1 MSSLNGKKLDITI
14 FGESHSEFIGVDI
27 VGFPKGV
34 KIDRE
39 FLTSFMKRRAPG
51 QAFSTPRK
59 EGDIVEFIKGVN
71 ENDETTG
78 DIRAIIKNTNTK
90 SGDYDNL
97 KDLPRPSHG
106 DFVSYLKYG
115 ENRDVRGGG
124 KFSGRLTALLC
135 IVGGLCIPLLK
146 EKGIEIGAHLFKVGD
161 IEDKQY
167 SYLDGVIDKNLD
179 DFPVTNEES
188 GEKMKELISAVREEK
203 DSIGAL
209 VECKI
214 TGMPVAIGGPYFDGV
229 ENNLAR
235 IMFAIPGVKGFE
247 IGGGF
252 EVVKRKG
259 SENNDQFTVKD
270 GKIVTLTN
278 NDGVINGGITNGMP
292 IVFKVAF
299 KPTPSISKEQQ
310 SVNLKTL
317 TEEKLVIKGR
327 HDPCIGVRAV
337 PVVEACTAIALL
349 DMLLG
354 EELW

>member
-1 MSSLNGKKLDITI
+1 MSSLNGNKLNITI
-14 FGESHSEFIGVDI
+14 FGESHSEVIGVDI

-39 FLTSFMKRRAPG
+39 FLASFMKRRAPG

-59 EGDIVEFIKGVN
+59 EPDLVEFIDGVD
-71 ENDETTG
+71 ENDITTG
-78 DIRAIIKNTNTK
+78 KIRAIIKNTNTR

-97 KDLPRPSHG
+97 KYLPRPSHG

-115 ENRDVRGGG
+115 EDREVSGGG

-135 IVGGLCIPLLK
+135 IVGALCITLLK
-146 EKGIEIGAHLFKVGD
+146 EKGINIGAHLLKVGNV
-161 IEDKQY
+161 EDKSY
-167 SYLDGVIDKNLD
+167 SYVNEIIDSNQTDFPVIDKTAGD
-179 DFPVTNEES
+179 
-188 GEKMKELISAVREEK
+188 KMKELISLVRSEE
-203 DSIGAL
+203 DSIGAV
-209 VECKI
+209 VECKV
-214 TGMPVAIGGPYFDGV
+214 TGMIPAIGGPYFDGV

-252 EVVKRKG
+252 EVAKRKG
-259 SENNDQFTVKD
+259 SENNDQFRVKD

-278 NDGVINGGITNGMP
+278 NDGGINGGITNGMP

-337 PVVEACTAIALL
+337 PVVEACAGIALL
-349 DMLLG
+349 DMLL
-354 EELW
+354 